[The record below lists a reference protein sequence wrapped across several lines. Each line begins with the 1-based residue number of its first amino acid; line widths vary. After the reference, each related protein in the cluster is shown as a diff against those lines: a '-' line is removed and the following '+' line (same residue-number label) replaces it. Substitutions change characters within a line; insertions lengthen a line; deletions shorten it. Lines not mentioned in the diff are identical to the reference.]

1 MYFIIK
7 LPGYNYTHEFKLD
20 ARMFCFISV
29 VLTEQLFKNLDVFYS
44 SKVQHASDFTIIEEG
59 NVSSLQECGKTTFY
73 WSSNIQVLSLL
84 SKLIVKI
91 KRSHCTKNEVLQ

>member
-1 MYFIIK
+1 MI
-7 LPGYNYTHEFKLD
+7 
-20 ARMFCFISV
+20 CFISV

-73 WSSNIQVLSLL
+73 
-84 SKLIVKI
+84 
-91 KRSHCTKNEVLQ
+91 